1 MNIFVGG
8 ETVLI
13 DSEDFRFV
21 TQGLSISRQSDGRKR
36 VLISRGINRHKYLAR
51 LILDCP
57 SYLLVDHRDGNPL
70 NNLRDNLRIVTHAQ
84 NTFNRE
90 STADSGY
97 KGVVKIANGYRAEIE
112 FDGRRHY
119 LGFYAFPEQ
128 AAEAYRQAAD
138 KFFGEHAL
146 HNSRSPTK

>member
-1 MNIFVGG
+1 MNVIVSG

-13 DSEDFRFV
+13 DREDFRFV
-21 TQGLSISRQSDGRKR
+21 LQGLSISRQSDGRKR
-36 VLISRGINRHKYLAR
+36 VLISRGVNRHKYLSR
-51 LILDCP
+51 LIMDCP
-57 SYLLVDHRDGNPL
+57 SYLLVDHRDGNTL
-70 NNLRDNLRIVTHAQ
+70 NHLRDNLRIVTHAQ

-112 FDGRRHY
+112 KKGKRHY
-119 LGFYAFPEQ
+119 LGFFLFPEQ
-128 AAEAYRQAAD
+128 AAEAYRKAAD

-146 HNSRSPTK
+146 HNSRTEK